1 MQLKDFVKVFDKP
14 IKDSTCESMVKFVET
29 KTFIDAGILVANT
42 ANSIQNKK
50 IRDTQQ
56 FAPSMF
62 SNSMTEVHWANFLTT
77 MMLNAKNSY
86 CRELRIKD
94 FPCRGDVDVAFLK
107 YGEGGHYKIH
117 VDDAP
122 EVPRTL
128 SMIFLL
134 NDDYEGGELTLYDP
148 ESNPLFSL
156 PVKKNQ
162 LIVWPSNFMFPHGVA
177 PVKKGTRY
185 SIVSWIR

>member
-1 MQLKDFVKVFDKP
+1 
-14 IKDSTCESMVKFVET
+14 
-29 KTFIDAGILVANT
+29 
-42 ANSIQNKK
+42 
-50 IRDTQQ
+50 
-56 FAPSMF
+56 
-62 SNSMTEVHWANFLTT
+62 
-77 MMLNAKNSY
+77 
-86 CRELRIKD
+86 
-94 FPCRGDVDVAFLK
+94 
-107 YGEGGHYKIH
+107 